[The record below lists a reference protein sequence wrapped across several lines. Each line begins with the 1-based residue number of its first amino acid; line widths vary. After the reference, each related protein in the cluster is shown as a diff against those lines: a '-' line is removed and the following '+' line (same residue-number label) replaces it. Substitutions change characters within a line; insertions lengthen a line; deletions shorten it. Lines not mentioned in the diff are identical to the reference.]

1 MLSINLATLETA
13 QLVQLSDNLYT
24 VLHEMTHLLG
34 FSQNLYQ
41 YYIDPSTN
49 ELLDNVIGYNNISNS
64 NTIY

>member
-1 MLSINLATLETA
+1 
-13 QLVQLSDNLYT
+13 
-24 VLHEMTHLLG
+24 MTHLLG